1 MPIGSLTTAW
11 DSAAVTSSYDS
22 RLHPA
27 FPDSVKS
34 MYDGNLKRRLAEAQR
49 NSAIVFNGPTYSL
62 RGYHLAVNN
71 PITESTDLQLLLG
84 PTCFYDYLATNLS
97 AAHQDIPKDVLE
109 SMSTLDIE
117 RLGLS
122 NQLAVN
128 FSVITSDDKLM
139 FQRRSTRVAN
149 FPGQLGNGVNGTM
162 QRGTDGHAG
171 DETETGTPDPV
182 AAVIRECQEE
192 LGIAPP
198 RSDIKVYGI
207 AVDHR
212 YYQPLLIGEIQIKA
226 TFDQIKSAAMAWARD
241 KFEYSSFECIPL
253 TPESVSESLVT
264 DAWAPVAALTSLAT
278 IVQHAGREEVQAALR
293 RFGEVRID

>member
-1 MPIGSLTTAW
+1 MTALVTVSLAVLGGVSAVFGTVAAWLQIQDTKHHFGRGQKKLAKRAPSRTHKRVWSTVNQRTRTEPFVGKTPITVGPLTIAVSMPIGSLTTAW
-11 DSAAVTSSYDS
+11 DSAAVTSSYDF

-128 FSVITSDDKLM
+128 
-139 FQRRSTRVAN
+139 
-149 FPGQLGNGVNGTM
+149 
-162 QRGTDGHAG
+162 
-171 DETETGTPDPV
+171 
-182 AAVIRECQEE
+182 
-192 LGIAPP
+192 
-198 RSDIKVYGI
+198 
-207 AVDHR
+207 
-212 YYQPLLIGEIQIKA
+212 
-226 TFDQIKSAAMAWARD
+226 
-241 KFEYSSFECIPL
+241 SFECIPL
-253 TPESVSESLVT
+253 TPESVSKSLVT
-264 DAWAPVAALTSLAT
+264 DAWAPVATLTSLAT